1 MNVVASMLSHMP
13 GESSDRL
20 SVDLAGVRLRNPVLL
35 AAGTAG
41 YADELADAFDLARV
55 GAVVT
60 KSITATPRTGNETW
74 RVAEVP
80 GGMLN
85 AIGLANVGADRF
97 RDEFGP
103 RLANVPTTVI
113 GSIAGHS
120 AEDFIAVARMFE
132 ALETVPAVEIN
143 VSCPNVHDGTS
154 FGESPGALRDLL
166 GRVRPALARTKMFVK
181 LPPMTAGDGANAA
194 IVALARA
201 AIDAGADG
209 LTIANTTPAM
219 AVDPETREPRLANVT
234 GGLSGPAVHPIA
246 VRLVHLVY
254 RHVAREAGAPIIAAG
269 GVISWREA
277 AEFILVGATAVE
289 VGTATF
295 ADPRAESKI
304 VKGLGA
310 WARRQRSSSVAELVG
325 AVRMQ
330 G

>member
-1 MNVVASMLSHMP
+1 MLSRMP
-13 GESSDRL
+13 RNSDDRL
-20 SVDLAGVRLRNPVLL
+20 SVELAGIRLRNPVLL

-41 YADELADAFDLARV
+41 YADELADAFDLSRV

-60 KSITATPRTGNETW
+60 KSITAEPRPGNETW

-85 AIGLANVGADRF
+85 AIGLANVGAERF
-97 RDEFGP
+97 REEFGP
-103 RLANVPTTVI
+103 RLASLPTTVI

-120 AEDFIAVARMFE
+120 AEEFIAVARMFD
-132 ALETVPAVEIN
+132 ALDAAPAVEIN
-143 VSCPNVHDGTS
+143 VSCPNVRDGTS
-154 FGESPGALRDLL
+154 FGESPDELL
-166 GRVRPALARTKMFVK
+166 GLLSAVRSALTKTKMFVK

-209 LTIANTTPAM
+209 LTIANTVPAM
-219 AVDPETREPRLANVT
+219 AVDPDSGEPRLANVT

-246 VRLVHLVY
+246 VRLVHLAY
-254 RHVAREAGAPIIAAG
+254 RHIARDAGVPIIAAG

-295 ADPRAESKI
+295 ADPRAATKI
-304 VKGLGA
+304 VKGLES
-310 WARRQRSSSVAELVG
+310 WVRRQGAASVAELVG
-325 AVRMQ
+325 GVRLSK
-330 G
+330 